1 MEEKELITKEQ
12 MIELFKETLAVDRV
26 EEEDD
31 FFVKG
36 GNSINASLLLYK
48 IFVFTNVSLSLMDVI
63 EHRTPLK
70 LAALVNTRR
79 DKINSVSFTSN
90 DGVFLAPYPQR
101 HIWLSEKM
109 DSAGAN
115 YIVTFKIPIKSEKKI
130 DYKKIERSV
139 FDTFENNTVY
149 TVNIKLD
156 KNEIKAFKSKMG
168 IVIVNVLDEE
178 FFSDDEV
185 EEIVKKT
192 ILNIEDGIK
201 GKVIIKLNEILF
213 LLHHIVVDQASIPLL
228 WNEIIER
235 YYDIHN
241 ESCFNY
247 FSCFE
252 RNDELSEHYAEGLKF
267 WKKEYEDF
275 SFSSPKVNGYSDKE
289 YDRHSILLPKKEIDG
304 VTEKSKIAY
313 LLLLFYLSLQECNLQ
328 NSDEFVIGIPYTNR
342 TNAIQAGTQ
351 GFFVNMMPARLKLIG
366 MSFEAQIKYLLDYL
380 EKMSMYQDIPYEDII
395 NGISFN
401 DYKEKKEF
409 LRFAFVYQSE
419 MSLRSFDEG
428 ESIKMK
434 EYHLGIPMFDM
445 TIYINDTE
453 NFYEVMLETNN
464 MINNETINFF
474 LERFTSLYNN
484 LSETQNLMLVDET
497 INSI

>member
-1 MEEKELITKEQ
+1 M
-12 MIELFKETLAVDRV
+12 
-26 EEEDD
+26 
-31 FFVKG
+31 
-36 GNSINASLLLYK
+36 
-48 IFVFTNVSLSLMDVI
+48 
-63 EHRTPLK
+63 
-70 LAALVNTRR
+70 
-79 DKINSVSFTSN
+79 
-90 DGVFLAPYPQR
+90 
-101 HIWLSEKM
+101 
-109 DSAGAN
+109 
-115 YIVTFKIPIKSEKKI
+115 
-130 DYKKIERSV
+130 
-139 FDTFENNTVY
+139 
-149 TVNIKLD
+149 
-156 KNEIKAFKSKMG
+156 
-168 IVIVNVLDEE
+168 
-178 FFSDDEV
+178 
-185 EEIVKKT
+185 
-192 ILNIEDGIK
+192 
-201 GKVIIKLNEILF
+201 IIKLNEILF

>member
-12 MIELFKETLAVDRV
+12 MMELFKETLAVDRV

-36 GNSINASLLLYK
+36 GNSINAALLLYK

-115 YIVTFKIPIKSEKKI
+115 YIVTFKIPIKSEKEI
-130 DYKKIERSV
+130 DYKKIEKSI

-201 GKVIIKLNEILF
+201 GKT
-213 LLHHIVVDQASIPLL
+213 
-228 WNEIIER
+228 
-235 YYDIHN
+235 
-241 ESCFNY
+241 NY
-247 FSCFE
+247 
-252 RNDELSEHYAEGLKF
+252 
-267 WKKEYEDF
+267 
-275 SFSSPKVNGYSDKE
+275 
-289 YDRHSILLPKKEIDG
+289 
-304 VTEKSKIAY
+304 
-313 LLLLFYLSLQECNLQ
+313 
-328 NSDEFVIGIPYTNR
+328 
-342 TNAIQAGTQ
+342 
-351 GFFVNMMPARLKLIG
+351 
-366 MSFEAQIKYLLDYL
+366 
-380 EKMSMYQDIPYEDII
+380 
-395 NGISFN
+395 
-401 DYKEKKEF
+401 
-409 LRFAFVYQSE
+409 
-419 MSLRSFDEG
+419 
-428 ESIKMK
+428 
-434 EYHLGIPMFDM
+434 
-445 TIYINDTE
+445 
-453 NFYEVMLETNN
+453 
-464 MINNETINFF
+464 
-474 LERFTSLYNN
+474 
-484 LSETQNLMLVDET
+484 
-497 INSI
+497 

>member
-1 MEEKELITKEQ
+1 MLFIAYAVLLSARME
-12 MIELFKETLAVDRV
+12 
-26 EEEDD
+26 
-31 FFVKG
+31 
-36 GNSINASLLLYK
+36 SLLRS
-48 IFVFTNVSLSLMDVI
+48 IFIREQRLHYLVAF
-63 EHRTPLK
+63 R
-70 LAALVNTRR
+70 LAA
-79 DKINSVSFTSN
+79 
-90 DGVFLAPYPQR
+90 
-101 HIWLSEKM
+101 
-109 DSAGAN
+109 
-115 YIVTFKIPIKSEKKI
+115 IPIRMVRRYI
-130 DYKKIERSV
+130 QQ
-139 FDTFENNTVY
+139 
-149 TVNIKLD
+149 
-156 KNEIKAFKSKMG
+156 
-168 IVIVNVLDEE
+168 
-178 FFSDDEV
+178 
-185 EEIVKKT
+185 

-241 ESCFNY
+241 ASCFNY

-474 LERFTSLYNN
+474 FERFTSLYNN

>member
-1 MEEKELITKEQ
+1 
-12 MIELFKETLAVDRV
+12 
-26 EEEDD
+26 
-31 FFVKG
+31 
-36 GNSINASLLLYK
+36 
-48 IFVFTNVSLSLMDVI
+48 
-63 EHRTPLK
+63 
-70 LAALVNTRR
+70 
-79 DKINSVSFTSN
+79 
-90 DGVFLAPYPQR
+90 
-101 HIWLSEKM
+101 M
-109 DSAGAN
+109 DSKRNGEAGIYN
-115 YIVTFKIPIKSEKKI
+115 MSLK
-130 DYKKIERSV
+130 
-139 FDTFENNTVY
+139 
-149 TVNIKLD
+149 
-156 KNEIKAFKSKMG
+156 
-168 IVIVNVLDEE
+168 NVL
-178 FFSDDEV
+178 
-185 EEIVKKT
+185 
-192 ILNIEDGIK
+192 
-201 GKVIIKLNEILF
+201 
-213 LLHHIVVDQASIPLL
+213 IVVDNIDESIDFYEELFGLRVITRLEGNVIMSEGLVLQDVDVWYDSTKIHTTPHNNMTELYFEDNDIEGIIEKL
-228 WNEIIER
+228 ESGKYVVSYVIER

-241 ESCFNY
+241 ASCFNY

-474 LERFTSLYNN
+474 FERFTSLYNN

>member
-12 MIELFKETLAVDRV
+12 MMELFKETLAVDRV

-36 GNSINASLLLYK
+36 GNSINAALLLYK
-48 IFVFTNVSLSLMDVI
+48 IFVFTNVSLSFMDVI

-130 DYKKIERSV
+130 DYKKIEKSI

-241 ESCFNY
+241 ASCFNY

-275 SFSSPKVNGYSDKE
+275 SCSSPKVNGYSDKE

-474 LERFTSLYNN
+474 FERFTSLYNN

>member
-1 MEEKELITKEQ
+1 MKEQ
-12 MIELFKETLAVDRV
+12 ANDVFEICSYVD
-26 EEEDD
+26 
-31 FFVKG
+31 G
-36 GNSINASLLLYK
+36 L
-48 IFVFTNVSLSLMDVI
+48 
-63 EHRTPLK
+63 
-70 LAALVNTRR
+70 
-79 DKINSVSFTSN
+79 
-90 DGVFLAPYPQR
+90 
-101 HIWLSEKM
+101 
-109 DSAGAN
+109 
-115 YIVTFKIPIKSEKKI
+115 EKKI
-130 DYKKIERSV
+130 DSMTEELTNMQNQIKEMQEDTLVNNAKKALSEAQERLNTRSEQIKSQV
-139 FDTFENNTVY
+139 AEVKAQVKSTAKSIVDEAKAKGRAALYRVSEFLGLKKRLLDIRENVRGAIKTTDKDIAKTALLAKGFREAGQTVANAFRTFADKPEVDYSQKEQKHPITKAVLAPMKA
-149 TVNIKLD
+149 VKKMLVSMELHLDASIDKLD
-156 KNEIKAFKSKMG
+156 NLAM
-168 IVIVNVLDEE
+168 NVQL
-178 FFSDDEV
+178 
-185 EEIVKKT
+185 
-192 ILNIEDGIK
+192 
-201 GKVIIKLNEILF
+201 
-213 LLHHIVVDQASIPLL
+213 
-228 WNEIIER
+228 
-235 YYDIHN
+235 
-241 ESCFNY
+241 
-247 FSCFE
+247 
-252 RNDELSEHYAEGLKF
+252 
-267 WKKEYEDF
+267 
-275 SFSSPKVNGYSDKE
+275 DKE
-289 YDRHSILLPKKEIDG
+289 KHMENAKAQEQTEPERAEAERVEAEVVYSPMVAEPQEYQYNADAFEAILLPKKEIDG

-474 LERFTSLYNN
+474 FERFTSLYNN

>member
-115 YIVTFKIPIKSEKKI
+115 YIVTFKIPIKSEKEI